1 MTPGAGSSAGS
12 PGADILAATLTLAV
26 LAGYLLGSCPSAAPI
41 SRRLYGSDVRGHGS
55 GNAGAANML
64 RVFGWR
70 PALAVLAL
78 DVAKG
83 YVPALL
89 ASGLPAGGSPSPLSP
104 GLAAGA
110 AATFGHCYPLFAG
123 FRGGKGVATAAG
135 MFLATHPG
143 AVLVGFGV
151 FAAVAALSRY
161 VSMAAVAAAAA
172 MPATL
177 LAFGGRFG
185 YAVSPPDL
193 YLTAAVAVF
202 IAFTH
207 RSNLSRLLRGREPR
221 IGAGRGG
228 GAGPAARANRTTTG
242 GRT

>member
-1 MTPGAGSSAGS
+1 MPSAEFSGAV
-12 PGADILAATLTLAV
+12 ILAATLTLAV
-26 LAGYLLGSCPSAAPI
+26 LAGYLIGSCPSAAPI

-89 ASGLPAGGSPSPLSP
+89 ASGLPAGDSPSSALSP

-110 AATFGHCYPLFAG
+110 AATLGHCYPLFAG

-135 MFLATHPG
+135 AFLATHPG

-151 FAAVAALSRY
+151 FAAVAATSRY

-172 MPATL
+172 MPA
-177 LAFGGRFG
+177 AVPASGWRFG
-185 YAVSPPDL
+185 CAVSPPDV
-193 YLTAAVAVF
+193 YLTAALAVF

-207 RSNLSRLLRGREPR
+207 RSNLSRLRRGREPR
-221 IGAGRGG
+221 IGAARGG
-228 GAGPAARANRTTTG
+228 GAGPSARAGRTTTG